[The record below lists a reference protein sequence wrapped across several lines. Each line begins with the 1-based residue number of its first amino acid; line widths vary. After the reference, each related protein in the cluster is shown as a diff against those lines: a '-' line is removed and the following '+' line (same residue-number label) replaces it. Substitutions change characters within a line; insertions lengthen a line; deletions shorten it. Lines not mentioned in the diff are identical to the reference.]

1 MEASKKFAFDI
12 AISFI
17 SSLISMA
24 LGLVISVLVGRN
36 LGAGELGLLSMTST
50 IYGIS
55 MVFAGV
61 GLQSAVMKYVAEYRD
76 DRNRSNKIISSGI
89 ITALLLGIVSSI
101 LFYLSSGI
109 LEGIFNMK
117 GLAGLLKIMSPV
129 FPFALVSGTLLGL
142 LNGRREMKKFGMA
155 AILQSILMIVIS
167 LPLFYQ
173 GFGVQGVVIGNVL
186 SSAGSCLYLIWV
198 SWSYFEITL
207 ESYVQTTKNL
217 LKFGAMVAGTNFI
230 GSLNSQADLIL
241 TGYFLTATDL
251 GYYGV
256 ALGFSKFF
264 LIIPMAIQRITGPT
278 TSNLWGKKDFSALQ
292 IMIDKSM
299 KYTACILLPVG
310 LGVGFFATE
319 IITNLYKEDFNYSV
333 LPLSI
338 LIVGQM
344 FQGIIISVG
353 ASLTQAGRPD
363 LGMKQISISA
373 TINIVLNA
381 VLIPY
386 FGIVGAAI
394 SSMVTLIINSLIG
407 LFLII
412 KVLNVK
418 FDFDWFKKI
427 LGITILSV
435 LLFKYFEYINIYLV
449 GIAILLIYII
459 VILAFFI
466 TKDDRKY
473 FIQLLH

>member
-1 MEASKKFAFDI
+1 MKPSKKFAFDI
-12 AISFI
+12 VITFI
-17 SSLISMA
+17 SSIISMA

-36 LGAGELGLLSMTST
+36 LGAGELGLYSMTST

-55 MVFAGV
+55 IVFAGI
-61 GLQSAVMKYVAEYRD
+61 GIQTAVMKYVAEYKD
-76 DRNRSNKIISSGI
+76 DRNKSNKIVSSGI
-89 ITALLLGIVSSI
+89 ITTLLLGVVSSI
-101 LFYLSSGI
+101 LFYLSSGMF
-109 LEGIFNMK
+109 EGIFKMK
-117 GLAGLLKIMSPV
+117 GLSGLLKILSPV

-142 LNGRREMKKFGMA
+142 LNGRREMKKYGVA

-167 LPLFYQ
+167 VPLFYQ
-173 GFGVQGVVIGNVL
+173 GFGVRGMVIGTVL
-186 SSAGSCLYLIWV
+186 SSAGSCLYLIRV
-198 SWSYFEITL
+198 SWSYFEITF
-207 ESYVQTTKNL
+207 ESYVKTTKKL
-217 LKFGAMVAGTNFI
+217 LKFGALVSGTNFI

-256 ALGFSKFF
+256 AIGFSKFF
-264 LIIPMAIQRITGPT
+264 LIIPMAIQRVTGPT
-278 TSNLWGKKDFSALQ
+278 TSEFWGKKDLSGLQ
-292 IMIDKSM
+292 IMVDKSM
-299 KYTACILLPVG
+299 KYTACILLPIG

-319 IITNLYKEDFNYSV
+319 IITKLYKEDFNYSV

-338 LIVGQM
+338 LIIGQM

-353 ASLTQAGRPD
+353 GSITQAGRPD

-394 SSMVTLIINSLIG
+394 ASLVTFLINSFIG

-412 KVLNVK
+412 KVLKFK
-418 FDFDWFKKI
+418 FDFEWFEKI
-427 LGITILSV
+427 FGITILSV
-435 LLFKYFEYINIYLV
+435 LLFKYFEHINIYII
-449 GIAILLIYII
+449 GITILLIYII
-459 VILAFFI
+459 VILTLFI
-466 TKDDRKY
+466 TKDDRNY